1 VEGLTAGATRRQA
14 GSWWDSGTPV
24 EPATAPHLP
33 TAGGPMAAP
42 WSAGHRLHAPAPRRG
57 APLPRRGARR
67 GRIVAMSNPTQNEVS
82 ATDGG
87 GKPALRHVRLC
98 ALRPLCSQACRSEEG
113 PGTSNEPGQSSR
125 NRPTSESILGP
136 HPNRYGS
143 PTSPETTP
151 DQRFRWSGWVWS
163 PPPESNRRPHPYH
176 RCAGGSQHRAPP
188 HVST

>member
-1 VEGLTAGATRRQA
+1 
-14 GSWWDSGTPV
+14 
-24 EPATAPHLP
+24 
-33 TAGGPMAAP
+33 
-42 WSAGHRLHAPAPRRG
+42 
-57 APLPRRGARR
+57 
-67 GRIVAMSNPTQNEVS
+67 MSNPTQNEVS

-125 NRPTSESILGP
+125 NRPTRESILGP

-176 RCAGGSQHRAPP
+176 ESCTHRCADQRSCRSLATVGREVMCSTLRHCSPHGRVPLRQMVMTPTLTRRTSAEGSGQRQVILPDHERGPIQHSRRLL
-188 HVST
+188 